1 MLSQHA
7 RIHIT
12 ASLSGLVYLALIICV
27 VAFIALLA
35 GTVVGDSLFDIVTR
49 ALPKTA
55 PRLFAAG
62 LGILIIG
69 LIARAA
75 LIDIIGAGLMGLV
88 LIATIFVHY

>member
-12 ASLSGLVYLALIICV
+12 SSLPGLVYLALIICV

-35 GTVVGDSLFDIVTR
+35 GTVVGDSAFDILTR

-55 PRLFAAG
+55 PKVFVAG
-62 LGILIIG
+62 LGILVIG
-69 LIARAA
+69 IVARTAF
-75 LIDIIGAGLMGLV
+75 LDIIGAGLIGLV
-88 LIATIFVHY
+88 MLATIIVHY